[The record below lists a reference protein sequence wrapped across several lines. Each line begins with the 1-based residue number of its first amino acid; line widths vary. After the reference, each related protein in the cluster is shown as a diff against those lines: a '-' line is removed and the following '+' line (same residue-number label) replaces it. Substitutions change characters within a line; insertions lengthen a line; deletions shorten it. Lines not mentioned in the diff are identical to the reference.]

1 MSSGEQVKLCTWAD
15 LSLADTQELI
25 KCSQNRDDLK
35 QALCKKLRL
44 EIECAEDISTCK
56 LKQNLI
62 EADLFTYAF
71 LFGLEEKY
79 SPAQLSTLITIIKNV
94 HALCVSSMFDN
105 HSDALSYFQK
115 LVIQHS
121 VSRPPFSV
129 QIFNPNEVKNLN
141 EYVLSTYFKHYKLYK
156 YAFTRRV
163 HLNISLAYTG
173 EEPEI
178 KTENKE
184 TDVSAQGSTSEQEDR
199 ESMFLSFLCTYITNH
214 NYLL

>member
-1 MSSGEQVKLCTWAD
+1 MSGGVPVKLCTWAD

-35 QALCKKLRL
+35 QALCKKLGL
-44 EIECAEDISTCK
+44 EVDCAKDISTCK

-62 EADLFTYAF
+62 EADLFSYAF
-71 LFGLEEKY
+71 LFGLKEKY
-79 SPAQLSTLITIIKNV
+79 SPAQLSTLITIMKNV
-94 HALCVSSMFDN
+94 HVLCVSPMFDN
-105 HSDALSYFQK
+105 HSEALSYFQK

-121 VSRPPFSV
+121 VNRPPFSV

-163 HLNISLAYTG
+163 HLNISLGYAG

-178 KTENKE
+178 KSENKE
-184 TDVSAQGSTSEQEDR
+184 TDISAQESSAEQE
-199 ESMFLSFLCTYITNH
+199 SKFLYVRG
-214 NYLL
+214 LLQIEHVRLVS